1 MNAKLSARTPLEG
14 TALRRNSVSET
25 TSETTS
31 ERQWHEARLFL
42 SSKGLPK

>member
-25 TSETTS
+25 TSE
-31 ERQWHEARLFL
+31 RQWHEARLFL